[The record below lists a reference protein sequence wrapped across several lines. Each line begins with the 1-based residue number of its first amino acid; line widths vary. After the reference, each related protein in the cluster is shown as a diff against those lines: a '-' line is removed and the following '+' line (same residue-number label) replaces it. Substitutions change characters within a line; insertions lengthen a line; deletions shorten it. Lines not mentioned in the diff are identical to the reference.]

1 MSRLFEVLKKTLQAT
16 PPSMGFR
23 PAAPAPKPHMAL
35 LGVVSAVE
43 NAAPD
48 ALEGADAVVFYPGG
62 TPTVKWF
69 KLAARA
75 AGGKPWGVRLGS
87 ANKTLEQAESAGADF
102 VVFEPQSMN
111 LAVLEYRKLG
121 RLVVAGAGLE
131 DSLIRAGAELP
142 FEAVVVELNSAD
154 ITWSDL
160 MFLRRTAD
168 LLPKPLLVKVLVDIK
183 TSALEALWEA
193 GVDGLMAPAD
203 AASGL
208 KVLRENMAKAS
219 FSERRKWMKMRPL
232 VPLLREDSSLSPQED
247 EDEDDGDDE

>member
-1 MSRLFEVLKKTLQAT
+1 MSRLFELLKKTLQTT

-23 PAAPAPKPHMAL
+23 PSAPASKPHMAL
-35 LGVVSAVE
+35 VGVVSAVE
-43 NAAPD
+43 SIVPE
-48 ALEGADAVVFYPGG
+48 ALEGADAVIFYPGG

-69 KLAARA
+69 KLAAKA
-75 AGGKPWGVRLGS
+75 AGRKPWGVRLGS

-102 VVFEPQSMN
+102 VVFEPQSMT
-111 LAVLEYRKLG
+111 LDVLEHHKMG
-121 RLVVAGAGLE
+121 RLLVAGTALE
-131 DSLIRAGAELP
+131 DSMMRAGAELP

-154 ITWSDL
+154 ITWRDL

-183 TSALEALWEA
+183 TSALEALWDA

-203 AASGL
+203 SAGGL
-208 KVLRENMAKAS
+208 KLVRQSIAGAK

-232 VPLLREDSSLSPQED
+232 VPMLRDDSSSLAHEDEGEED
-247 EDEDDGDDE
+247 EDEE